1 MTVILKPLK
10 VIQLRPVNRAV
21 LLTAAAGL
29 ALLAAALPLTPEAQS
44 GIGVLAAAC
53 TFLLLLAAML
63 LVPLW
68 RQRVEVNATHIS
80 VTPAYGRRR
89 TVARSAIVRSAVC
102 VGPYYDMAGR
112 RYLDFFGDSS
122 AAPPLLSIVLD
133 LYRPADQ
140 AFLLALAREI
150 TGQDASAAPPG

>member
-10 VIQLRPVNRAV
+10 VIHLRPVNRAV

-29 ALLAAALPLTPEAQS
+29 ALLAAVLPLTPEARS

-53 TFLLLLAAML
+53 TYLLLLAAIL

-68 RQRVEVNATHIS
+68 RQRIEVNATHIA

-89 TVARSAIVRSAVC
+89 TVVRSAIVRSTVY

-133 LYRPADQ
+133 VYRPSDQ

-150 TGQDASAAPPG
+150 TGRDASAAPRG